1 MPAPEPNSR
10 EAERAAQKVRNVF
23 YFIAAAN
30 IVIVAIVM
38 WPRKKGAPPAAAP
51 APAAVEADTFKA
63 PQTPAM
69 KEMEAISDR
78 LIAAYTAR
86 DAERFAA
93 EFSAKAVPKVD
104 ETYFR
109 TVVIGLYHETFGDV
123 VSKKLTGESNPDAD
137 RGMLVYEIACKKG
150 NRAKIS
156 TNFLRE
162 SGQLKA
168 VQWRME
174 KM

>member
-1 MPAPEPNSR
+1 MSAPEPNSR

-30 IVIVAIVM
+30 IAVVAIVM
-38 WPRKKGAPPAAAP
+38 WPRKKPTTPTAATP
-51 APAAVEADTFKA
+51 PAAVESEPYKA
-63 PQTPAM
+63 PETPGM
-69 KEMEAISDR
+69 KEMETVSDR

-93 EFSAKAVPKVD
+93 EFSSKAVPKVD

-109 TVVIGLYHETFGDV
+109 TVIIGLYHEEFGEV
-123 VSKKLTGESNPDAD
+123 LTKKLTGETNADPD
-137 RGMLVYEIACKKG
+137 RGMLVYEITGKKG
-150 NRAKIS
+150 VRAKIS
-156 TNFLRE
+156 TNFLRD

-168 VQWRME
+168 MQWRME